1 MEVLKEYL
9 QHMWAVMPALLKG
22 AGLTIKITSF
32 SVFFGVIIGLVVCL
46 SRMSKRKWLNLP
58 ALAYID
64 VVRGTPLMVQI
75 MMIYFGIPGLLSA
88 LLGSPVN
95 VSGLV
100 AGIIACSINSGAYVA
115 EIIRGGIQSVESGQ
129 MEAARSLGMTHV
141 QSMAYIILPQ
151 AFRNI
156 VPPMGNEFI
165 VLLKDSSLLSII
177 GVNELMQQGKLYAAS
192 SYAHFPAYLAI
203 ALVYLIMTFSISR
216 LVGVIER
223 RMRVSDRSTQT
234 A

>member
-1 MEVLKEYL
+1 
-9 QHMWAVMPALLKG
+9 MWAVMPALLKG
-22 AGLTIKITSF
+22 AGMTVQITAF
-32 SVFFGVIIGLVVCL
+32 SVFFGLILGLIVCL

-75 MMIYFGIPGLLSA
+75 MMIYFGVPGLISA
-88 LLGSPVN
+88 IVGEPMPISA
-95 VSGLV
+95 LV

-115 EIIRGGIQSVESGQ
+115 EIIRGGIQSVDSGQ
-129 MEAARSLGMTHV
+129 MEAARSLGMSHV
-141 QSMAYIILPQ
+141 QSMTYVVLPQ

-177 GVNELMQQGKLYAAS
+177 GVNELMLNGQLYAAS

-203 ALVYLIMTFSISR
+203 ALVYLVMTFTISR
-216 LVGVIER
+216 IFGVIER
-223 RMRVSDRSTQT
+223 RMQVSDRSTQT
-234 A
+234 T